1 MKIMPLLLLFLLALA
16 APASAATLEG
26 ACQVRFFGDST
37 LHAFEGQG
45 ACEPFTLERT
55 DREGVSIILPAQVV
69 VPVASLD
76 TDISA
81 RNKKMRGMFDSENF
95 PKITGSFA
103 EIDPQALIGAWQAT
117 GSGELPF
124 NLTIREVTRPVT
136 ATVKRMNS
144 DAKGLEASFD
154 LDLSLADFGLEA
166 PTVLGIIRVADKVR
180 VEVDVQLSGE
190 LGAAAKGQQ

>member
-1 MKIMPLLLLFLLALA
+1 MTIVRLLLLFLLALA

-26 ACQVRFFGDST
+26 TCQVHFFGDST
-37 LHAFEGQG
+37 LHAFEGKG

-55 DREGVSIILPAQVV
+55 EQEGASIILPAQVE

-81 RNKKMRGMFDSENF
+81 RDKKMRGMFDSENF

-103 EIDPQALIGAWQAT
+103 EIDPQALIAAWQGT
-117 GSGELPF
+117 GTGELPF

-136 ATVKRMNS
+136 ATVKHMNS
-144 DAKGLEASFD
+144 DAKGLDASFV
-154 LDLSLADFGLEA
+154 LKLSLADFGLEA
-166 PTVLGIIRVADKVR
+166 PGVLGIIRVADEVR
-180 VEVDVQLSGE
+180 VEVDVHLNGE
-190 LGAAAKGQQ
+190 LGAAVKGQQ